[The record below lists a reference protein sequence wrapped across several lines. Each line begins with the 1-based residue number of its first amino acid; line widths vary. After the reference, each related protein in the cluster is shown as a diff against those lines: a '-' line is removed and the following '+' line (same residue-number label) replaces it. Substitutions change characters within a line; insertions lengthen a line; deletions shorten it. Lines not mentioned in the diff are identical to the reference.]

1 MKNKLVCNGVL
12 SPVMVSEELDDIFL
26 KIERA
31 YEVCSDFTSDYFG
44 YNKEYIKE
52 HPWFLMENY
61 DKFRIFS
68 NVATDY
74 LYDAKM
80 MLEKLMDRIGEV
92 QETGN
97 SQNRMSIEE
106 IKIFPCFRATPPKP
120 GKMQKKERFFQET
133 GEFESKIILDNNNF
147 LIDGYTSFLLAL
159 QHGIKYMPVMYGKR
173 QVVKAYHKPGGKI
186 YVWKLP
192 EKLIDQVHPGEK
204 LVVQT
209 SKGVKCVT
217 VESVEEYDPSKHPDP
232 LQNAIGKRNDL
243 NL

>member
-31 YEVCSDFTSDYFG
+31 YATCYDISDDYFG
-44 YNKEYIKE
+44 YSEEYVKENQ
-52 HPWFLMENY
+52 WFLMGNY
-61 DKFRIFS
+61 NKFRIFS
-68 NVATDY
+68 NIAYDY

-92 QETGN
+92 PEPGN
-97 SQNRMSIEE
+97 YQSRMSIED
-106 IKIFPCFRATPPKP
+106 IKIFPCFKATPPKSN
-120 GKMQKKERFFQET
+120 KMQKKERFFHET

-147 LIDGYTSFLLAL
+147 LIDGYTSYLLAV
-159 QHGIKYMPVMYGKR
+159 KYGVKYVPVTYGKR
-173 QVVKAYHKPGGKI
+173 QVVKAYHKPDGKI

-192 EKLIDQVHPGEK
+192 EKLIDQVHPGDK

-209 SKGVKCVT
+209 SKGAKCVT

-232 LQNAIGKRNDL
+232 LQNAIRKKK
-243 NL
+243 